1 MRALHYLSFLRSI
14 TKSYYRNSVGALLVY
29 DICNRDSYKH
39 IPVWMMEAKRHIE
52 PHKAVF
58 ILVGC
63 KLDIAADE
71 DQVKI
76 GENREIDIFLV
87 TVSMHGDGKH
97 YSQTLHT
104 HHYLLHK
111 VQVPIK
117 LCRKGIR

>member
-1 MRALHYLSFLRSI
+1 MDCKYVGLSLLILRSI

-63 KLDIAADE
+63 KLDLAADE

-76 GENREIDIFLV
+76 NLHEDI
-87 TVSMHGDGKH
+87 
-97 YSQTLHT
+97 
-104 HHYLLHK
+104 
-111 VQVPIK
+111 
-117 LCRKGIR
+117 

>member
-1 MRALHYLSFLRSI
+1 MVSLLVPEEVMFSLLTPEEVTVGGDMMLRSLSFLRSI

-63 KLDIAADE
+63 KLDLAADE
-71 DQVKI
+71 DQVNI
-76 GENREIDIFLV
+76 SLCTVYTEI
-87 TVSMHGDGKH
+87 
-97 YSQTLHT
+97 
-104 HHYLLHK
+104 
-111 VQVPIK
+111 
-117 LCRKGIR
+117 

>member
-1 MRALHYLSFLRSI
+1 MMLRSLSFLRSI

-63 KLDIAADE
+63 KLDLAADE
-71 DQVKI
+71 DQVNI
-76 GENREIDIFLV
+76 SLCTVYTEI
-87 TVSMHGDGKH
+87 
-97 YSQTLHT
+97 
-104 HHYLLHK
+104 
-111 VQVPIK
+111 
-117 LCRKGIR
+117 

>member
-1 MRALHYLSFLRSI
+1 MPKNTILYRCSDCLNLRATQKLEKAHTCPTPMLSLTVSNHKNLSFLLRSI

-71 DQVKI
+71 DQV
-76 GENREIDIFLV
+76 
-87 TVSMHGDGKH
+87 S
-97 YSQTLHT
+97 
-104 HHYLLHK
+104 
-111 VQVPIK
+111 
-117 LCRKGIR
+117 

>member
-1 MRALHYLSFLRSI
+1 MLLSLSFLRSI

-76 GENREIDIFLV
+76 GENRDIDIFLV

-97 YSQTLHT
+97 YSQTLPT
-104 HHYLLHK
+104 HHFITYF
-111 VQVPIK
+111 IK
-117 LCRKGIR
+117 CKCQSNYAEKG

>member
-1 MRALHYLSFLRSI
+1 MSFLRSI

-63 KLDIAADE
+63 KLDLAADE

-76 GENREIDIFLV
+76 IGNIQGGPSGREPQFGRL
-87 TVSMHGDGKH
+87 GF
-97 YSQTLHT
+97 
-104 HHYLLHK
+104 
-111 VQVPIK
+111 
-117 LCRKGIR
+117 

>member
-1 MRALHYLSFLRSI
+1 M
-14 TKSYYRNSVGALLVY
+14 GALLVY

-76 GENREIDIFLV
+76 GENREIDIFLL
-87 TVSMHGDGKH
+87 TVSMHGGWEALFANFA
-97 YSQTLHT
+97 YSSF
-104 HHYLLHK
+104 HYLLHK